1 VANVLERAG
10 RLAAALERSSIRI
23 GTLAQMPHNEFIAR
37 LRGVAVLVVVLMHY
51 GYCFPIS
58 YASVPFVGNGYYGVV
73 MFFTISGFLITTN
86 VLRRYGAVASV
97 SLRDF
102 YVMRAARIL
111 PLLAVVTAILSA
123 ISILA
128 NANGFVFQLDL
139 SVGEAIEYLLT
150 LRFNQYYVLGASLTM
165 AWAVL
170 WSISIEEAFYLV
182 YPLTAVVLRL
192 EKLLVAVLCIV
203 VLVGPYV
210 RWNGYL
216 YGYYGP
222 QMGWN
227 ANLFAYLGCFDL
239 MDMGALAAIA
249 AHRWTDKFPGS
260 SIRYLKATGAAL
272 ALATYLFLNVREHPA
287 LGPSLVGLGT
297 ALMLYGASRPGEASQ
312 GPRTWLG
319 RTGSLSYEIYLL
331 HAAIQLLL
339 AEILPRPS
347 GLGSYV
353 VFAAVMAVTYLVSA
367 GTARVFSRPA
377 NRWIRSRFSNH
388 PRLRHGV
395 APPPEHVKLPDAVG
409 EQLPI
414 SAE

>member
-1 VANVLERAG
+1 
-10 RLAAALERSSIRI
+10 
-23 GTLAQMPHNEFIAR
+23 MPHNEFIAQ
-37 LRGVAVLVVVLMHY
+37 LRGVAVLMVVLMHY

-58 YASVPFVGNGYYGVV
+58 YASVSFVGNGYYGVV

-86 VLRRYGAVASV
+86 MLRRYGSVASV
-97 SLRDF
+97 SLREF

-123 ISILA
+123 ISLLT
-128 NANGFVFQLDL
+128 NAKGFVFQRDL

-150 LRFNQYYVLGASLTM
+150 LRFNQYYVHGASLTV

-170 WSISIEEAFYLV
+170 WSLSIEEAFYFV
-182 YPLTAVVLRL
+182 YPLTAIVLRF
-192 EKLLVAVLCIV
+192 EKWLVAVLCIV

-210 RWNGYL
+210 RWSGNL
-216 YGYYGP
+216 YGSYSQAG
-222 QMGWN
+222 GA

-249 AHRWTDKFPGS
+249 AHRWPDRIPSS
-260 SIRYLKATGAAL
+260 SIPYLKATGAAL
-272 ALATYLFLNVREHPA
+272 ALAAYLFLNVRAHPA
-287 LGPSLVGLGT
+287 VGPSMAGLGA
-297 ALMLYGASRPGEASQ
+297 ALMLYGASCPGEASQ

-339 AEILPRPS
+339 MEIMPRPS
-347 GLGSYV
+347 GPGSYV
-353 VFAAVMAVTYLVSA
+353 VFVVVMAVTYFISA
-367 GTARVFSRPA
+367 GTARIFSQPA

-388 PRLRHGV
+388 ARGGV
-395 APPPEHVKLPDAVG
+395 AGDGALRRGAALPSPVHLELPYQVRG
-409 EQLPI
+409 QLPVG
-414 SAE
+414 AE